1 MFNKIFP
8 EQVSGET
15 EILQN
20 IENVETA
27 INKIGEGH
35 YVKKEENTILIIPK
49 GALNVLGMTHP
60 MRNYRKVIFK
70 LIKTGDFST
79 RLEYTVFRK
88 LAKSSTVIYIIFLIL
103 DIALIAGAIYTT
115 ITFSEFAPLLFM
127 AAITWIFI
135 SGCAFIFDYFM
146 LLSKGAVLRGF
157 KKNIL
162 RRLTALSE
170 AVSRA
175 GQ

>member
-15 EILQN
+15 EILQS
-20 IENVETA
+20 IEHVETA

-35 YVKKEENTILIIPK
+35 YVKKENGVITIIPK

-60 MRNYRKVIFK
+60 IRNYKKVIFEPV
-70 LIKTGDFST
+70 KTGDYST
-79 RLEYTVFRK
+79 KLKYTVFRK
-88 LAKSSTVIYIIFLIL
+88 LAKASTVIYIIFLLL
-103 DIALIAGAIYTT
+103 DVALIAGTIYTT
-115 ITFSEFAPLLFM
+115 ITFSELAPLLF
-127 AAITWIFI
+127 AATAGWVLI

-162 RRLTALSE
+162 RRLAALCE
-170 AVSRA
+170 ASARA
-175 GQ
+175 WQ

>member
-135 SGCAFIFDYFM
+135 SSCAFIFDYFM

>member
-127 AAITWIFI
+127 AAIAWIFI

-162 RRLTALSE
+162 RRLIALSE

>member
-8 EQVSGET
+8 EQVTGET
-15 EILQN
+15 ELLQSV
-20 IENVETA
+20 ENVETA

-35 YVKKEENTILIIPK
+35 YIKKEDNTVTIIPK
-49 GALNVLGMTHP
+49 GALNVLGLTHP
-60 MRNYRKVIFK
+60 IRNYKKVIFK
-70 LIKTGDFST
+70 TEKTGDSST

-88 LAKSSTVIYIIFLIL
+88 LAKASTVIYILFLIF
-103 DIALIAGAIYTT
+103 DAALIAGTIYTFV
-115 ITFSEFAPLLFM
+115 TFSELAPLLFM
-127 AAITWIFI
+127 VTVGWVII

-170 AVSRA
+170 AASRA

>member
-15 EILQN
+15 EILQS
-20 IENVETA
+20 IEYVETA

-35 YVKKEENTILIIPK
+35 YIKKENDVITIIPK

-60 MRNYRKVIFK
+60 IKNYKKVIFEPVEASDHSTK
-70 LIKTGDFST
+70 LK
-79 RLEYTVFRK
+79 YTVFRK
-88 LAKSSTVIYIIFLIL
+88 LAKASTVIYIIFLLL
-103 DIALIAGAIYTT
+103 DAALIAGTIYTT
-115 ITFSEFAPLLFM
+115 ITFSELAPLLFT
-127 AAITWIFI
+127 ATVGWVLI

-162 RRLTALSE
+162 RRLAALCE
-170 AVSRA
+170 ASAKA

>member
-8 EQVSGET
+8 EQVSGAT
-15 EILQN
+15 EIPQS

-27 INKIGEGH
+27 INKIGVGH
-35 YVKKEENTILIIPK
+35 YVKKENDTITIIPK

-60 MRNYRKVIFK
+60 IRNYRKVIFK
-70 LIKTGDFST
+70 PVKAGDHST
-79 RLEYTVFRK
+79 NLEYTVFRK

-115 ITFSEFAPLLFM
+115 VTFSELAPLLYLT
-127 AAITWIFI
+127 AAGWIFI
-135 SGCAFIFDYFM
+135 SGCAFIFDYFV
-146 LLSKGAVLRGF
+146 LLSKGVVLRGF

-162 RRLTALSE
+162 RRLAALSE
-170 AVSRA
+170 AAARA

>member
-79 RLEYTVFRK
+79 KLEYTVFRK

>member
-162 RRLTALSE
+162 RRLIALSE

>member
-15 EILQN
+15 EILQS
-20 IENVETA
+20 IENVEAA
-27 INKIGEGH
+27 IDKIGEGH
-35 YVKKEENTILIIPK
+35 YVKKENDIITIIPK

-60 MRNYRKVIFK
+60 IRNYRKVIFK
-70 LIKTGDFST
+70 PEKTGDFST
-79 RLEYTVFRK
+79 KLEYTVFRK

-103 DIALIAGAIYTT
+103 ELLLIAGTIYTT
-115 ITFSEFAPLLFM
+115 VTFSELAPFLLM
-127 AAITWIFI
+127 VTIAWVVI
-135 SGCAFIFDYFM
+135 SGCAFMFDYFV

-162 RRLTALSE
+162 RRLAALSE
-170 AVSRA
+170 ASARA

>member
-15 EILQN
+15 EILQSVK
-20 IENVETA
+20 NVETA
-27 INKIGEGH
+27 INKISEGH
-35 YVKKEENTILIIPK
+35 YVKKEDNTITIIPK

-60 MRNYRKVIFK
+60 IRNYRKIIFSPV
-70 LIKTGDFST
+70 KTGDFST

-88 LAKSSTVIYIIFLIL
+88 LAKASTVIYIIFLIL

-115 ITFSEFAPLLFM
+115 ITFSELAPLLFT
-127 AAITWIFI
+127 AAIVWIFI
-135 SGCAFIFDYFM
+135 SGCAFLFDYFM